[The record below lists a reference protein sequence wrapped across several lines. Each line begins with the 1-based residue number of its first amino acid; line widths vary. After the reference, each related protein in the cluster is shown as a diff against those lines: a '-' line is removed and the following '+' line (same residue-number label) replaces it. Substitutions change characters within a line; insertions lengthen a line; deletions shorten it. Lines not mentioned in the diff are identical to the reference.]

1 LGWPGY
7 MVSKTLARGRI
18 GYYWQPPTWA
28 RERGCPL
35 RSEALGTDFGAAK
48 ARCDELLNPQ
58 FEAWRRN
65 RMFSAAHVVTGTFD
79 WMVEQYKSSPKWQRL
94 APGTRAD
101 YDRSL
106 AMVAQ
111 HKLKDTRAFGELSLK
126 SITPGVADL
135 LHARLLKGEK
145 GDRHRGA
152 KLAMDVC
159 RRAWGAG
166 RGLPRAS

>member
-1 LGWPGY
+1 
-7 MVSKTLARGRI
+7 
-18 GYYWQPPTWA
+18 
-28 RERGCPL
+28 
-35 RSEALGTDFGAAK
+35 
-48 ARCDELLNPQ
+48 
-58 FEAWRRN
+58 
-65 RMFSAAHVVTGTFD
+65 MFSAAHVVTGTFD

-159 RRAWGAG
+159 RRAWGVG